1 MAETKKTPPTPA
13 GEVLAANLKR
23 LREEQRLTYVELSNR
38 LTETGRPIPVLGL
51 RRIERGERR
60 VDVDDLLALALVL
73 SAHPVD
79 LLVPGNAEVDDPYP
93 VTPTVTTT
101 AGTARGWIGGTA
113 FLVEP
118 ESPMDFAI
126 AIRTMPKD
134 RAQSMSRAWFTP
146 ERQRDWNSQSLQWER
161 KEQAEW
167 NRRMSEPD
175 GPDSQSEGE

>member
-79 LLVPGNAEVDDPYP
+79 LLVPGDAEDDAPYP

-101 AGTARGWIGGTA
+101 AATARGWIGGTA

-118 ESPMDFAI
+118 TSPLEFAT
-126 AIRTMPKD
+126 AIRTMPRG
-134 RAQSMSRAWFTP
+134 RAQAMSRLWFTP
-146 ERQRDWNSQSLQWER
+146 ERQRDWNQQAYDWDIRQGEER
-161 KEQAEW
+161 
-167 NRRMSEPD
+167 RRKQGGTD
-175 GPDSQSEGE
+175 DDEGTDR

>member
-1 MAETKKTPPTPA
+1 MADTKKTPPAPA

-38 LTETGRPIPVLGL
+38 LAETRRPIPVLGL

-79 LLVPGNAEVDDPYP
+79 LLVPGNAADDAPYA

-101 AGTARGWIGGTA
+101 AGTVRGWIGGTA
-113 FLVEP
+113 FLVDP
-118 ESPMDFAI
+118 ESPLEFAT
-126 AIRTMPKD
+126 AIRTMPKA
-134 RAQSMSRAWFTP
+134 RAQAMTRAWLTP
-146 ERQRDWNSQSLQWER
+146 ERQVDWNR
-161 KEQAEW
+161 QALEYDQQQGV
-167 NRRMSEPD
+167 EEE
-175 GPDSQSEGE
+175 GDS